1 MSMSDFSGLNRYD
14 ETVGDPAPPLDP
26 LRLCIYTTV
35 AVIACLLGP
44 IAVLAFSGI
53 AIAGYARARRAGLL
67 RSRCKLGDTRLVLL
81 YLSVIAVLAAVAIP
95 FWVMLWLSLWS

>member
-1 MSMSDFSGLNRYD
+1 
-14 ETVGDPAPPLDP
+14 V
-26 LRLCIYTTV
+26 
-35 AVIACLLGP
+35 LGP
-44 IAVLAFSGI
+44 IAVLAFAGI

-81 YLSVIAVLAAVAIP
+81 YLSVIAVFAAVATP